1 MKKRKILIF
10 LSVLLS
16 SVFIFSSA
24 SFNNIQQKDKQITY
38 SVYKTTSKKVKI
50 LKIVRKAS
58 TQAEPYY
65 SKQWSLNN
73 DGTFVPETNNN
84 DITFPDIKFPT
95 ISKPDFDFPDI
106 TDPDFNVPDITDPD
120 SWDDLFDTPS
130 QGQIRF
136 HFEIPDV
143 NQIWNRFRRSRSI
156 REKRVS
162 RRFYSSSSKSA
173 VKGIDIS
180 AQKAW
185 DTVGSEGRDVTIAV
199 IDTGFDYNHEELSDA
214 VWKNPK
220 EIAGDG
226 IDNDK
231 NGYVDD
237 VYGWDFYDG
246 KANKSS
252 DINSSYDHG
261 THVAG
266 IMAAAKNQKGIAGII
281 ANNKVKIMDLKALG
295 GSDGDGETEDVI
307 KAIKYAEANGA
318 TICNLSFGTTDYD
331 EDLYNAIKNS
341 KMLFVC
347 AAGNGDS
354 LNRGYD
360 DDIIPTYPASFNLD
374 NIISVANIS
383 YDGKLDSTS
392 NYGKSSVD
400 IAAPGSDII
409 SSIANNHYAYMT
421 GTSMAAPMVTAVAAM
436 VYSYHKDYSLTDTK
450 NAVIASVNKLD
461 SLTNKVSTGGMLNA
475 YNAVTYSK

>member
-10 LSVLLS
+10 LSVILC
-16 SVFIFSSA
+16 SVFIFSGA
-24 SFNNIQQKDKQITY
+24 AFNNIQPKNKQVTY
-38 SVYKTTSKKVKI
+38 SVYNTVSKKVKM
-50 LKIVRKAS
+50 LKTVKKAS
-58 TQAEPYY
+58 AQTEPYY

-84 DITFPDIKFPT
+84 NIEFPDIKFPT
-95 ISKPDFDFPDI
+95 IRNPHFDI
-106 TDPDFNVPDITDPD
+106 PDITDPD
-120 SWDDLFDTPS
+120 SWDDFFDIPS
-130 QGQIRF
+130 EGQIHF

-143 NQIWNRFRRSRSI
+143 NQIWNSFRRSRSY
-156 REKRVS
+156 RKKGTS
-162 RRFYSSSSKSA
+162 RFSYSTGSKSA

-185 DTVGSEGRDVTIAV
+185 DTVGSEGRNVTIAV
-199 IDTGFDYNHEELSDA
+199 IDTGFDYKHEELTDA
-214 VWKNPK
+214 AWKNPK

-231 NGYVDD
+231 NGYIDD
-237 VYGWDFYDG
+237 VYGWDFYNG
-246 KANKSS
+246 KPNKSS
-252 DINSSYDHG
+252 DINSTYDHG

-266 IMAAAKNQKGIAGII
+266 IIAAAKNQKGIAGII

-295 GSDGDGETEDVI
+295 GSDGDGDTENVI

-318 TICNLSFGTTDYD
+318 TICNLSFGTTEYD
-331 EDLYNAIKNS
+331 EDLYNAMKNS

-360 DDIIPTYPASFNLD
+360 DDIIPTYPASFDLD

-383 YDGKLDSTS
+383 YDGKLDPTS

-436 VYSYHKDYSLTDTK
+436 VYSYHQDYSITDTK
-450 NAVIASVNKLD
+450 NAVLSSVNKLA
-461 SLTNKVSTGGMLNA
+461 SLTDKVSTGGMLNA
-475 YNAVTYSK
+475 YNAVTYHK